1 MAEHS
6 VTAAAPRW
14 LEVLRQSYLASVPLI
29 GICWVLGLPQWL
41 GTTWLDGQL
50 LPLCLGLGTAAALLE
65 KPYGG
70 RATVLDAAL
79 GLLALAA
86 WSWSA
91 WNYDEWLITFAD
103 RRVEQWLPGALA
115 LLLMVEAMRKTCG
128 LAITV
133 LAWAFIA
140 YGLFGHAL
148 GGALRAAPQAPAEAV
163 MYLYADSQGVPG
175 FIVRIVVT
183 LVLAFVVLGKLMEQS
198 GATQFFTDLAM
209 RLMAH
214 RRGGAAKVSIVASG
228 AFGMI
233 NGSTVSNVMST
244 GLVTIPLMKRTG
256 FPAAVAGAVEAVAS
270 NGGQLAPPVMGAA
283 AFLIAEFLQ
292 IDYAQVV
299 VAAAIPAA
307 LYFLVLF
314 VQVDGIA
321 ARLGLTPAAKER
333 GAALGPLLRAHW
345 PLVLPLVVLLVLLFA
360 LETDAGYAALVAA
373 GLLFGLTALRD
384 RAFLRPT
391 TVRTL
396 LCASGADILPILLI
410 GGGAGIVVG
419 VLSATG
425 LGFQLSL
432 GLATLSETFGLFA
445 MLVLTAAL
453 SIVLGMGMPTAAVY
467 LVLSVVVAPAF
478 VELGVAP
485 LAAHLFLF
493 YFGALSMLTPP
504 VAVASFVAA
513 GLAEA
518 SFWRTSVEALK
529 LAAIAYVIPFLW
541 IYNPALILDGSPASI
556 AIAVALAC
564 AAAVLLA
571 RGLAAGPAA
580 RVAGAVQVAVALGL
594 CLLIGWLG

>member
-1 MAEHS
+1 
-6 VTAAAPRW
+6 
-14 LEVLRQSYLASVPLI
+14 VPVV
-29 GICWVLGLPQWL
+29 GILWVIGLPQWL

-50 LPLCLGLGTAAALLE
+50 LPIFLGLGTAAALLE
-65 KPYGG
+65 KPYGA
-70 RATVLDAAL
+70 RATAFDAAL
-79 GLLALAA
+79 GLVALAA

-103 RRVEQWLPGALA
+103 GSVEQWLPGALA
-115 LLLMVEAMRKTCG
+115 LLLMIEAMRKTCG
-128 LAITV
+128 LAITGLV
-133 LAWAFIA
+133 VAFLIYA
-140 YGLFGHAL
+140 FFGHAL
-148 GGALRAAPQAPAEAV
+148 GGALQAARQAPAEV
-163 MYLYADSQGVPG
+163 VLYLYADSQGVPG

-198 GATQFFTDLAM
+198 GATRFFTDLAM

-292 IDYAQVV
+292 IDYAQVAA
-299 VAAAIPAA
+299 AAAIPAA
-307 LYFLVLF
+307 LYFFALF

-321 ARLGLTPAAKER
+321 LRLGLAPSAKEQGPPL
-333 GAALGPLLRAHW
+333 GAQLRANW
-345 PLVLPLVVLLVLLFA
+345 PLVLPLAVLLALLFA
-360 LETDAGYAALVAA
+360 FEADAGYAALVAA
-373 GLLFGLTALRD
+373 ALLLALAALRD
-384 RAFLRPT
+384 RTLVTPAGLR
-391 TVRTL
+391 RL
-396 LCASGADILPILLI
+396 LCGSGADLLPILLI

-432 GLATLSETFGLFA
+432 GLAALSETFGLFA

-478 VELGVAP
+478 VDLGVEP

-541 IYNPALILDGSPASI
+541 IYNPALILSGTLASI
-556 AIAVALAC
+556 AIAVALAS

-580 RVAGAVQVAVALGL
+580 RVAGSLQVAAALGL
-594 CLLIGWLG
+594 CVLICWLG